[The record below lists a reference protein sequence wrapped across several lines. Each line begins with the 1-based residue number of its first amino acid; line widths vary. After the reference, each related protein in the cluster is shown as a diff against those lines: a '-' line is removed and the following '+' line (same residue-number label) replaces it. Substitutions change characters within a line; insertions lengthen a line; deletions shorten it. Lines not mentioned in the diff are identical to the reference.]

1 LPEIERLIE
10 SRKASF
16 TALTVQGDTMA
27 WIKWIGVAAAVLTM
41 AVIGL
46 KLYGAYKWA
55 AQTRELVARLT
66 SSRTEAAAV
75 YDSRELE
82 GLPAPVQRFFKA
94 ALRDGQRIVA
104 AAKVTHTG
112 TFNMGEAS
120 DLWKPFTSKQSV
132 VTKRPGFVWD
142 GRIALMP
149 GLAVNV
155 HDAYVSGEGILHPAF
170 LGLYSLADMRG
181 TGEMARGELM
191 RFFAEAAWYPTA
203 LLPSQ
208 GVIWEPV
215 DGQSARAMLHD
226 GDIELQMIFRFRR
239 SDGLIEAVEA
249 EARGRTVGGKIV
261 MTPWQ
266 GRFWNYAERDG
277 MQVPLEGEA
286 AWLLPEGPK
295 PYWRGLIKSLAYEYA
310 K

>member
-1 LPEIERLIE
+1 MTRLVV
-10 SRKASF
+10 SRRRAAEAAARDGSMVWF
-16 TALTVQGDTMA
+16 
-27 WIKWIGVAAAVLTM
+27 KWIGLAAAALM
-41 AVIGL
+41 IAAIGL
-46 KLYGAYKWA
+46 KLYGASLWA
-55 AQTRELVARLT
+55 AQTRELVTRLT
-66 SSRTEAAAV
+66 ASRTEVAAV
-75 YDSRELE
+75 YDYREL
-82 GLPAPVQRFFKA
+82 GSLPAPVQRFFKS
-94 ALRDGQRIVA
+94 ALKDGQPIIA

-120 DLWKPFTSKQSV
+120 DLWKPFTSEQNV
-132 VTKRPGFVWD
+132 VTKSPGFVWD
-142 GRIALMP
+142 GRIALAP

-155 HDAYVSGEGILHPAF
+155 HDAFISGEGILHPAI
-170 LGLYSLADMRG
+170 LGFYSLADMRG

-215 DGQSARAMLHD
+215 DGQSARATLRN
-226 GDIELQMIFRFRR
+226 GDIELQMIFRFSP

-249 EARGRTVGGKIV
+249 EARGRTVGGEIV

-277 MQVPLEGEA
+277 MQIPLEGEVS
-286 AWLLPEGPK
+286 WLLPEGPK

>member
-1 LPEIERLIE
+1 MTRLVV
-10 SRKASF
+10 SRRRAAEAAARDGSMVWF
-16 TALTVQGDTMA
+16 
-27 WIKWIGVAAAVLTM
+27 KWIGLAAAALM
-41 AVIGL
+41 IAAIGL
-46 KLYGAYKWA
+46 KLYGASLWA
-55 AQTRELVARLT
+55 AQTRELVTRLT
-66 SSRTEAAAV
+66 ASRTEVAAV
-75 YDSRELE
+75 YDYREL
-82 GLPAPVQRFFKA
+82 GSLPAPVQRFFKS
-94 ALRDGQRIVA
+94 ALKDGQPIIA

-120 DLWKPFTSKQSV
+120 DLWKPFTSEQNV
-132 VTKRPGFVWD
+132 VTKSPGFVWD
-142 GRIALMP
+142 GRIALAP

-155 HDAYVSGEGILHPAF
+155 HDAFISGEGILHPAI
-170 LGLYSLADMRG
+170 LGFYSLADMRG

-203 LLPSQ
+203 TL
-208 GVIWEPV
+208 
-215 DGQSARAMLHD
+215 RN
-226 GDIELQMIFRFRR
+226 GDIELQMIFRFSP

-277 MQVPLEGEA
+277 MQIPLEGEVS
-286 AWLLPEGPK
+286 WLLPEGPK